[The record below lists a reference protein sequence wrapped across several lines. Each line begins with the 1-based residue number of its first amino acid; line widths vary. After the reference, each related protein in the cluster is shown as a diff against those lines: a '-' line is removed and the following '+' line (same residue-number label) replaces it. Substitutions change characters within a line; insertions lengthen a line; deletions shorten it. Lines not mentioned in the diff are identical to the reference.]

1 MSLRHSEQ
9 PVGLVQALNA
19 AGKAADGPHL
29 QSMLSTAELSRRPTR
44 APDHEAEN
52 RALIALARE
61 MAISPEGILQ
71 KLADTALV
79 LCRAHSAGLSLLE
92 DDDQRN
98 NFHWRALA
106 GAWAP
111 HLNGGTPRNFGPCG
125 TVLDRNLALM
135 CSHPERDFP
144 YFGEVLPLLEEGLLV
159 PFYVKGE
166 AIGTI
171 WVVAHDQ
178 SRRFD
183 AEDLRVM
190 TNLGTF
196 AAAAYQSW
204 LSAKAVTKAHRELQ
218 HSVSALRDS
227 DLRLHDLLDALP
239 AAVYTTD
246 AEGRVTYYNQAA
258 VDLSGRR
265 PELGSDEWCVTWRL
279 FSADGTPMRH
289 DECPM
294 ALALKQDR
302 PIRGIEAVAERPDGT
317 RVPFMPYP
325 TPLHDASGKLTG
337 AVNMLIDI
345 TERKRHDEIAQRLS
359 SIVES
364 SDDAIISKNLDGIIA
379 SWNNGAQRL
388 FGYAAEEVI
397 GKHITILIPP
407 DHQDEENTIIDRI
420 RRGQR
425 VEHYETV
432 RRRKDGSLVEISLTV
447 SPVKNG
453 QGKIVGASKIARDI
467 TVRKR
472 NEEQIALLAREA
484 EHRAKNVLATVQA
497 TVQLT
502 QADTPEGVKQAIAGR
517 IQALANVHR
526 LFTQS
531 RWLGAD
537 LRSVVSDELAPYC
550 REGEARA
557 RIDGPSLLLEPNSAQ
572 TIAVTL
578 HELATN
584 AAKYG
589 ALSVPAGRIQVEWS
603 RAADGRIVLRWVE
616 TGGPLVKPLTR
627 RGFGMRVMES
637 MIREQL
643 QGDVRFDWRA
653 EGLVCELVIPA
664 GKP

>member
-1 MSLRHSEQ
+1 MSLGHSEQ
-9 PVGLVQALNA
+9 PLGLVQPLNA
-19 AGKAADGPHL
+19 ARRPGDGAHL
-29 QSMLSTAELSRRPTR
+29 QSMRSTAELSRRPAR

-52 RALIALARE
+52 RALIALARDL
-61 MAISPEGILQ
+61 AISPEGILQ
-71 KLADTALV
+71 KLVDTALV
-79 LCRAHSAGLSLLE
+79 LCRAHSAGISLLE
-92 DDDQRN
+92 DGDHRS
-98 NFHWRALA
+98 NFHWRAIA

-111 HLNGGTPRNFGPCG
+111 QLNGGTPRNFGPCG

-144 YFGEVLPLLEEGLLV
+144 YFGAVLPLLDEGLLV

-166 AIGTI
+166 AVGTI
-171 WVVAHDQ
+171 WVVAHDE

-183 AEDLRVM
+183 AEDLRVL

-196 AAAAYQSW
+196 ASAAYQAW
-204 LSAKAVTKAHRELQ
+204 LAAEAAAKAQREVQQSL
-218 HSVSALRDS
+218 SALRDS
-227 DLRLHDLLDALP
+227 EHRLHAVLDALP

-246 AEGRVTYYNQAA
+246 ADGRVTYYNQAA
-258 VDLSGRR
+258 VELSGRR

-294 ALALKQDR
+294 AQALKQDR

-317 RVPFMPYP
+317 RVPFVPYP
-325 TPLHDASGKLTG
+325 TPLHDASGKLIG
-337 AVNMLIDI
+337 AVNMLVDVS
-345 TERKRHDEIAQRLS
+345 ERSRHDEIAQRLAA
-359 SIVES
+359 IVAS
-364 SDDAIISKNLDGIIA
+364 SDDAIVSKNLDRIIT
-379 SWNNGAQRL
+379 SWNKGAERL
-388 FGYAAEEVI
+388 FGYTAEEVI
-397 GKHITILIPP
+397 GKPIGILIPA
-407 DHQDEENTIIDRI
+407 DRQEEEDSIIDRI

-432 RRRKDGSLVEISLTV
+432 RQRKDGSLVEISLTV
-447 SPVKNG
+447 SPVRNARG
-453 QGKIVGASKIARDI
+453 EVVGASKIARDI
-467 TVRKR
+467 TARKKT
-472 NEEQIALLAREA
+472 EEQIALLAREA

-502 QADTPEGVKQAIAGR
+502 QADTPEALKQAIAGR

-526 LFTQS
+526 LFIQS
-531 RWLGAD
+531 RWMGAD
-537 LRSVVSDELAPYC
+537 LHSVVSQELSPYC
-550 REGEARA
+550 QEGDARA

-589 ALSVPAGRIQVEWS
+589 ALSVPTGKVEVEWS
-603 RAADGRIVLRWVE
+603 RAADGRIVLRWIE
-616 TGGPLVKPLTR
+616 TGGPRVKPLTR

-643 QGDVRFDWRA
+643 NGEVRFDWRA
-653 EGLVCELVIPA
+653 EGLACEMIIPA
-664 GKP
+664 GNP